1 MPAHRAIDGHGAGP
15 ACGGSAGVAGDGR
28 IGVAWPAMARPLPT
42 EFPLRSQLLPRLYE
56 EQRRTGWIAIESA
69 GAIARDLRLPLA
81 EVWEAATSYADFRF
95 APPIGEEAPC
105 AGLSCQLAR
114 RSFGEVPP
122 GASQCLFRCYE
133 APAAGGEELF
143 PAAKVRQA
151 GPLLAPDIT
160 NTDRLNAARRL
171 GRNAA
176 LNAVA
181 ESGLRGRGGAY
192 FPVGTKWK
200 AALDERRPIA
210 LVVNAEEGEPGVF
223 KDRALLSLAP
233 RRVVEGIAIA
243 AFILEPA
250 VIVVFANG
258 HADPAVRSLEEALDI
273 VEPQLDVAIVRGGGG
288 YVLGEESALLNALE
302 GLRPV
307 PRTKPPYPVQS
318 GLFGMPTVVNNIET
332 IANLSVLF
340 GDVPGFRT
348 CGTPETPGTKIL
360 SISGRV
366 QLPGAYEVPM
376 GVSLRTVIEQA
387 ASVVAGE
394 VAVLAGGPSGGFLS
408 TGQLDVPLQP
418 GMLHGTGAMLGA
430 GGMVVLDAPRDIRAA
445 ALAMAR
451 FNAEESCGKCT
462 PCREGTPRL
471 HDLLASG
478 DAQGIDELAEVIQFG
493 SLCGLGQMAP
503 GPVRSALHFWP
514 EVFA

>member
-1 MPAHRAIDGHGAGP
+1 MA
-15 ACGGSAGVAGDGR
+15 
-28 IGVAWPAMARPLPT
+28 AMARPLPPD
-42 EFPLRSQLLPRLYE
+42 FPIRSQLLARLYD
-56 EQRRTGWIAIESA
+56 EQRRAGWIAPGFA
-69 GAIARDLRLPLA
+69 GVIARELRLPAA
-81 EVWEAATSYADFRF
+81 EVWEAATSYADFRS
-95 APPIGEEAPC
+95 APLIGDEVRC

-114 RSFGEVPP
+114 
-122 GASQCLFRCYE
+122 GAFAEMPSEASHCLFRCYDS
-133 APAAGGEELF
+133 PATGGEEPF
-143 PAAKVRQA
+143 PAPMVRQA
-151 GPLLAPDIT
+151 GPLLTPDIT

-171 GRNAA
+171 GRDAA

-192 FPVGTKWK
+192 FPVGTKWR
-200 AALDERRPIA
+200 AALEERRPIA

-233 RRVVEGIAIA
+233 RRVVEGIALA

-258 HADPAVRSLEEALDI
+258 QADPAVRSLEEALDI
-273 VEPQLDVAIVRGGGG
+273 AEPQLDVAIVRGGGG

-302 GLRPV
+302 GRRPV

-332 IANLSVLF
+332 FANLSVLF

-348 CGTPETPGTKIL
+348 RGTPETPGTKVL
-360 SISGRV
+360 SVSGRV
-366 QLPGAYEVPM
+366 RLPGAYEVPM
-376 GVSLRTVIEQA
+376 GVSLRKVVEQSGPA
-387 ASVVAGE
+387 VAGE

-408 TGQLDVPLQP
+408 AGHLDVPLQP
-418 GMLHGTGAMLGA
+418 GILHATGAMLGA
-430 GGMVVLDAPRDIRAA
+430 GGIVVLDAPGDICDA

-471 HDLLASG
+471 YDLLAAG
-478 DAQGIDELAEVIQFG
+478 DVDGIDGLAEVIQFG

-514 EVFA
+514 GVFA

>member
-1 MPAHRAIDGHGAGP
+1 MAAM
-15 ACGGSAGVAGDGR
+15 
-28 IGVAWPAMARPLPT
+28 AWPLPPD
-42 EFPLRSQLLPRLYE
+42 FPIRSQLLARLYD
-56 EQRRTGWIAIESA
+56 EQRRAGWIAPGFA
-69 GAIARDLRLPLA
+69 GVIARELRLPAA

-95 APPIGEEAPC
+95 APPSGDDVPC

-114 RSFGEVPP
+114 GSFEESPSEG
-122 GASQCLFRCYE
+122 SHCLFRCYD
-133 APAAGGEELF
+133 APAAGGEEPF
-143 PAAKVRQA
+143 PVAMVRQA

-160 NTDRLNAARRL
+160 NTDRLGAARRL
-171 GRNAA
+171 GRDAA

-192 FPVGTKWK
+192 FPVGTKWR
-200 AALDERRPIA
+200 AALEERRPIA

-258 HADPAVRSLEEALDI
+258 HADPAVRSLEEALDLA
-273 VEPQLDVAIVRGGGG
+273 EMELDVAIVRGGGG

-302 GLRPV
+302 GRRPV

-318 GLFGMPTVVNNIET
+318 GLFGMPTAVNNIET
-332 IANLSVLF
+332 FANLSVLF
-340 GDVPGFRT
+340 DDVPGFRRR
-348 CGTPETPGTKIL
+348 GTPETPGTKIL

-366 QLPGAYEVPM
+366 RLPGAYEVPI
-376 GVSLRTVIEQA
+376 GVSLRTVVEQSGPA
-387 ASVVAGE
+387 MAGE

-408 TGQLDVPLQP
+408 AGHLDVPLQP
-418 GMLHGTGAMLGA
+418 GMLHPTGAMLGA
-430 GGMVVLDAPRDIRAA
+430 GGLVVLDAPNDIRAA

-471 HDLLASG
+471 HDLLAAG
-478 DAQGIDELAEVIQFG
+478 DVAGIEGLAEVVQFG

>member
-1 MPAHRAIDGHGAGP
+1 
-15 ACGGSAGVAGDGR
+15 
-28 IGVAWPAMARPLPT
+28 MARPLPQDL
-42 EFPLRSQLLPRLYE
+42 PLRSQLLPRLYE
-56 EQRRTGWIAIESA
+56 EQRRTGWIAPEFA
-69 GAIARDLRLPLA
+69 AAVARELRLPAA

-95 APPIGEEAPC
+95 APPIDSEVPC
-105 AGLSCQLAR
+105 AGLSCQLSR
-114 RSFGEVPP
+114 RSFEEVPP
-122 GASQCLFRCYE
+122 GASHCVFRCYD
-133 APAAGGEELF
+133 APAAGGEEPF
-143 PAAKVRQA
+143 PAGKVRQV

-160 NTDRLNAARRL
+160 NTDRLRAARRL
-171 GRNAA
+171 GRDAA

-192 FPVGTKWK
+192 FPVGTKWR
-200 AALDERRPIA
+200 AALEERRPIA

-223 KDRALLSLAP
+223 KDRALLSLVP

-258 HADPAVRSLEEALDI
+258 HADPAVRSLEEALDTA
-273 VEPQLDVAIVRGGGG
+273 EPQLDVAIVRGGGG

-302 GLRPV
+302 GRRPV

-332 IANLSVLF
+332 FANLSVLF

-348 CGTPETPGTKIL
+348 RGTPETPGTKIL

-376 GVSLRTVIEQA
+376 GVSLRTVVERA
-387 ASVVAGE
+387 VPVVAGE

-408 TGQLDVPLQP
+408 ASHLDVPLQP
-418 GMLHGTGAMLGA
+418 GMLHATGAMLGA
-430 GGMVVLDAPRDIRAA
+430 GGMVVLDAPGDIRGA

-478 DAQGIDELAEVIQFG
+478 KAHGIDELAEVIQFG

-503 GPVRSALHFWP
+503 GPVRSAMHFWP